1 MTTIDIT
8 KLKRIITQCGS
19 QDEMEMV
26 RAIWNAAQAEER
38 EECARMLRADALAIR
53 ISPFGWRDASQGIAY
68 CSCCA
73 ECDGE

>member
-38 EECARMLRADALAIR
+38 EECARICDEPLGLDQAMRHRSWWECSQAIR
-53 ISPFGWRDASQGIAY
+53 QK
-68 CSCCA
+68 
-73 ECDGE
+73 